1 MSVHLYAYRNVSMSA
16 RALAESLGT
25 RLIAHR
31 NSRFEPSRDKVV
43 INWGANE
50 MPNLRPC
57 KVINRA
63 DDVARSANKL
73 SFFQMLRNSPIG
85 INIPQ
90 FTDSIFEA
98 RRWANE
104 EGGMV
109 VCRTILN
116 SHSGRGILLANT
128 SAQVIAAPLYTKY
141 IKKRD
146 EYRVHMVRQMEDGI
160 DGEPKYL
167 VSKKLRDR
175 DVPDERVNWQ
185 IRNHNNGFI
194 YGLEEN
200 PDERLISMALSTLQ
214 ILQLDFGAV
223 DIIYNA
229 GQDSFYVLEVNC
241 APGIVGRTLEFYF
254 DAFKEYMD

>member
-1 MSVHLYAYRNVSMSA
+1 MSVHVYAYRNVSMSA
-16 RALAESLGT
+16 RALADNLGT
-25 RLIAHR
+25 RLISHR

-43 INWGANE
+43 INWGAND

-57 KVINRA
+57 KVINPA
-63 DDVARSANKL
+63 GNVARSANKL
-73 SFFQMLRNSPIG
+73 SFFHMLAHNALGGS
-85 INIPQ
+85 IPQ
-90 FTDSIFEA
+90 YTDSIETA
-98 RRWANE
+98 RDWVRDGE
-104 EGGMV
+104 MV

-116 SHSGRGILLANT
+116 SHSGRGIVLSVN
-128 SAQVIAAPLYTKY
+128 SEQVIAAPLYTKY

-175 DVPDERVNWQ
+175 NVPDNYVNWQ
-185 IRNHNNGFI
+185 IRNHSNGFI
-194 YGLEEN
+194 YGLEED
-200 PDERLISMALSTLQ
+200 PDERLINMALTTLQ

-229 GQDSFYVLEVNC
+229 GQNRFYVLEVNC
-241 APGIVGRTLEFYF
+241 APGIVGRTLEFYV
-254 DAFKEYMD
+254 DAFKEYAD